1 MIEAQPNPKTVPQCE
16 SKLDALTFDDLNEVS
31 LPLNLL
37 PQDLS
42 DTPIQSCSQP
52 ASIDQSKFKG
62 SFSRE
67 NYSKEGKPGPK
78 FGCGPKVRSK
88 SYVFMPQQI
97 ENRASGLDLSTI

>member
-1 MIEAQPNPKTVPQCE
+1 MIEAQPVPKTVPHCE

-52 ASIDQSKFKG
+52 ASID
-62 SFSRE
+62 
-67 NYSKEGKPGPK
+67 
-78 FGCGPKVRSK
+78 
-88 SYVFMPQQI
+88 
-97 ENRASGLDLSTI
+97 